1 MSDCGRF
8 EVRFGGE
15 VKPKAPLPHQ
25 LWWGISPT
33 IAEVE
38 LCLEQLAA
46 TGFVLAM
53 SVPVLAG
60 PFSHLRSPTLRP
72 RMKPAERSF
81 MRLAS
86 NSQLSSNYGSGY
98 VSRPRY
104 TRGKTMA

>member
-53 SVPVLAG
+53 SVPVLAAYIEA
-60 PFSHLRSPTLRP
+60 PH
-72 RMKPAERSF
+72 E
-81 MRLAS
+81 AS
-86 NSQLSSNYGSGY
+86 RAIIHETS
-98 VSRPRY
+98 
-104 TRGKTMA
+104 

>member
-1 MSDCGRF
+1 MPVRHQRGWQMSDCGRF

-53 SVPVLAG
+53 SVPVLAAYIEA
-60 PFSHLRSPTLRP
+60 PH
-72 RMKPAERSF
+72 E
-81 MRLAS
+81 AS
-86 NSQLSSNYGSGY
+86 REIIHETS
-98 VSRPRY
+98 
-104 TRGKTMA
+104 